1 MNRKLSSPESD
12 QATDATSLSK
22 WIRSHTPDY
31 WSFVKRS
38 SPPALNDYLRF
49 VGTVSGDP
57 HLGNFGPIPVTTIDG
72 CREMR
77 FVNIDFDDAGRAPF
91 VLDFVRYLAAM
102 RSQCKSMKSKVLQKA
117 YVLGLTGKT
126 VPPPKRVRDFLKM
139 SVSAYD
145 KRATKY
151 LQTHCPD
158 GEFKYKVGEIQP
170 YGNRIK
176 PSTIKKLFPR
186 EQVIAIADRIEGEG
200 GSADEA
206 RIWVLVEGADSR
218 RRIMELKG
226 YARPGTANYGIQPPV
241 NRWLS
246 DIREAYWPKLS
257 GSDYDLI
264 NVPGAGRFW
273 VREKKVSLINV
284 PYTSRKKSQL
294 DFVMALAI
302 FDANVLGLAH
312 GRQAHGPAYLAAIQ
326 KDADGF
332 HQATKQAEKAYLL
345 EAAAAMK
352 QARRASRKR

>member
-1 MNRKLSSPESD
+1 MNRKVKSSEND
-12 QATDATSLSK
+12 QASDATSLSK

-31 WSFVKRS
+31 WSFARQS
-38 SPPALNDYLRF
+38 SPQALKDYLRF
-49 VGTVSGDP
+49 IGTVSGDP

-72 CREMR
+72 YREMR

-91 VLDFVRYLAAM
+91 VLDFVRYLAAI
-102 RSQCKSMKSKVLQKA
+102 RSQCKPMKRKVLQKA
-117 YVLGLTGKT
+117 YLLGLAGKR
-126 VPPPKRVRDFLKM
+126 VPPPKQVQDFLKM
-139 SVSAYD
+139 SISAYD
-145 KRATKY
+145 KQAERY
-151 LQTHCPD
+151 LRTHCANA
-158 GEFKYKVGEIQP
+158 GFRYKVGEIQP
-170 YGNRIK
+170 YGNKIK
-176 PSTIKKLFPR
+176 PSTIKRLFPR
-186 EQVIAIADRIEGEG
+186 EQVIALADRIEAEG

-241 NRWLS
+241 KRWLT

-264 NVPGAGRFW
+264 TIPGAGRFW

-284 PYTSRKKSQL
+284 PYTSRKKSHV

-312 GRQAHGPAYLAAIQ
+312 GRQAQGPACLAAIRHDT
-326 KDADGF
+326 KAF
-332 HQATKQAEKAYLL
+332 HSAIKEAEKAYLL
-345 EAAAAMK
+345 DAVAAMK
-352 QARRASRKR
+352 KARRASRQR